1 MTILDALQRSIEHG
15 TLEGFAAF
23 TLAAGGAVMDLP
35 LLHPWANRLAR
46 DELVVHGRRVRLPGP
61 PLVRRDEHGLPIH
74 GMLGAHPAWSV
85 HEGDAD
91 GHAARLVARF
101 DFAGDP
107 RLVAAFPFPHE
118 LVVEATLSPRSLS
131 IATTVRATGGV
142 AVPIALGYHP
152 YLRIP
157 GVDRADWEVRLPPRR
172 HLELD
177 PRGLPTGARTH
188 EAAAEFRL
196 GDLGFD
202 DGYDRIEDGAQFAV
216 SGDGREIVVTF
227 ERGYRAA
234 QVFSPPGAPFVCFE
248 PMTAPTNALCSG
260 DGLRAVLPGH
270 AFTAAFSIAVET

>member
-1 MTILDALQRSIEHG
+1 MTIPDALQRSIEHG
-15 TLEGFAAF
+15 TVEGFAAF
-23 TLAAGGAVMDLP
+23 TLAAGGAVMDVP

-131 IATTVRATGGV
+131 IATTVLATGGV
-142 AVPIALGYHP
+142 AVPIAAGRAVRL
-152 YLRIP
+152 L
-157 GVDRADWEVRLPPRR
+157 RADDRPDERAVQRRRPPRG
-172 HLELD
+172 
-177 PRGLPTGARTH
+177 PARPCVH
-188 EAAAEFRL
+188 
-196 GDLGFD
+196 GG
-202 DGYDRIEDGAQFAV
+202 V
-216 SGDGREIVVTF
+216 
-227 ERGYRAA
+227 
-234 QVFSPPGAPFVCFE
+234 
-248 PMTAPTNALCSG
+248 
-260 DGLRAVLPGH
+260 
-270 AFTAAFSIAVET
+270 SIAVET